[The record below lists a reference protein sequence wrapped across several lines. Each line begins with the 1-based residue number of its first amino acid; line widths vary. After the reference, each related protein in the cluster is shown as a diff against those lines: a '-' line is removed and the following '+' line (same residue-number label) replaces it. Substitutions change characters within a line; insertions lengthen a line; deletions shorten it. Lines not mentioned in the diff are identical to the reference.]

1 MEAVF
6 GSVAAQCVL
15 LYLHNYS
22 EGYARGIAGTFDMS
36 ASQVFKQL
44 RKFEAGGLL
53 TSRNVGKTRVYGW
66 NEQNPLIGDLRSL
79 LQALLESLPEAETNR
94 YYRKKRGRVVC

>member
-15 LYLHNYS
+15 LYLQNYS
-22 EGYARGIAGTFDMS
+22 EGYARGIAETFDMS

-44 RKFEAGGLL
+44 RKFEAGELL
-53 TSRNVGKTRVYGW
+53 VSRPIGKTRMYSW
-66 NEQNPLIGDLRSL
+66 NEQNLLVTDLRLL
-79 LQALLESLPEAETNR
+79 LQALLQSLPEAEVNR
-94 YYRKKRGRVVC
+94 YYRN